1 MQKSLS
7 AALLLSSTLAVVGCG
22 ASLDALNRLA
32 ASGSIHEDAPVTAH
46 LQVQIAAPVAQVW
59 ALLIDAR
66 SWPKWNKQIERV
78 AAPGPL
84 GSGTRFTWTTGGT
97 NIHSQVQLCEP
108 EHRLSWTGTAL
119 TAKAIHV
126 WVLEPKP
133 GNQTMVTVKE
143 SMDGPW
149 MAQLYPSQE
158 LATAG
163 SKWLAALKQAAEQ
176 NGQP

>member
-1 MQKSLS
+1 VQKSLRTVL
-7 AALLLSSTLAVVGCG
+7 LLLSTFAAVGCG

-32 ASGSIHEDAPVTAH
+32 TNGSIHEDAHVTTH

-66 SWPKWNKQIERV
+66 SWPKWNKQIEGV
-78 AAPGPL
+78 AAPGL
-84 GSGTRFTWTTGGT
+84 LESGTRFTWTTGGA

-126 WVLEPKP
+126 WELEPKP
-133 GNQTMVTVKE
+133 GNQTLVTVKE

-149 MAQLYPSQE
+149 MAQIYSSQK
-158 LATAG
+158 LASAG
-163 SKWLAALKQAAEQ
+163 SEWLAALKQAAEQ
-176 NGQP
+176 NAQP

>member
-1 MQKSLS
+1 VQKSLRTVL
-7 AALLLSSTLAVVGCG
+7 LLLSTFAAVGCG

-32 ASGSIHEDAPVTAH
+32 TNGSIHEDAPVITH
-46 LQVQIAAPVAQVW
+46 LQVQIAAPVARVW

-78 AAPGPL
+78 AAPGLL
-84 GSGTRFTWTTGGT
+84 GSGTRFTWTTGGA

-126 WVLEPKP
+126 WELEPKP
-133 GNQTMVTVKE
+133 GNQTLVTVKE

-149 MAQLYPSQE
+149 MAQIYSSQK
-158 LATAG
+158 LASAG
-163 SKWLAALKQAAEQ
+163 SEWLAALKQAAEQ
-176 NGQP
+176 NAQP